1 MSTSTYLI
9 VVATSF
15 FFLCKKL
22 SSVSNLSQ
30 LDTVQ
35 ISNLYAGCSVY
46 GNTVTYRRCSDSGGS
61 DVDDQNKIQKPFE
74 TTEWGKNFI

>member
-1 MSTSTYLI
+1 MISLYNFFI
-9 VVATSF
+9 NF
-15 FFLCKKL
+15 IFFLCKKL

-35 ISNLYAGCSVY
+35 IRNLYAGCSVY